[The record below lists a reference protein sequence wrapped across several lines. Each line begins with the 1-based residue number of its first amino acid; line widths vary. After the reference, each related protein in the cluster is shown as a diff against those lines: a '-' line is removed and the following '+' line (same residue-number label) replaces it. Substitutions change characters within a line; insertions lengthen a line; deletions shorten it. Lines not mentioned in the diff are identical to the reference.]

1 MVYADHNFLTNSHRP
16 QLRVLALPIALAL
29 TGGCYDG
36 EEMLKQ
42 AQSTALSASVV
53 EVDLGTYRT
62 TLPRDPNTG
71 TFVELEVHV
80 FGTVSRAHLADVE
93 KQLKIDD
100 YRVRQETLTAV
111 RSSTREELTEPTLMQ
126 LRNRIE
132 QALNKVLADAPLKEV
147 GFYQLSL
154 R

>member
-1 MVYADHNFLTNSHRP
+1 MLLATY
-16 QLRVLALPIALAL
+16 LRTEISRSVVLLVLPVAIALMS
-29 TGGCYDG
+29 GCYDG
-36 EEMLKQ
+36 AAMLKQ
-42 AQSTALSASVV
+42 AHSTALSSSVV

-62 TLPRDPNTG
+62 TLPRDPNTN
-71 TFVELEVHV
+71 TFVELEIHV

-93 KQLKIDD
+93 KQLKTDD

-111 RSSTREELTEPTLMQ
+111 RSSTREELTDPTLTQ
-126 LRNRIE
+126 LRARIE
-132 QALNKVLADAPLKEV
+132 QVLNKVLADAPLKEV